1 MFYVEKPLGYFYVG
15 YFYVAERR
23 ASRHARGDIMFYVEK
38 PPGVILRDERQSQ
51 QPGLSLVHASRHALG
66 EMPAACEKAWQKAE
80 TLG

>member
-1 MFYVEKPLGYFYVG
+1 MPYVEKPL
-15 YFYVAERR
+15 
-23 ASRHARGDIMFYVEK
+23 
-38 PPGVILRDERQSQ
+38 GVILRDERQSQ